1 MSTVT
6 TYLSKRKGPT
16 SLLVKNLLSYFT
28 YNLDEI
34 ENFLSEVV
42 KKNND
47 CPPMQKYGELSKY
60 LFEHHSVCGIKGKP
74 LKDEVVRNLIYL
86 ARKQQGSSL
95 DTDMLLANLTFRLYN
110 PDDME
115 D

>member
-6 TYLSKRKGPT
+6 TYLSKKKGPT

-28 YNLDEI
+28 YNLDEM

-42 KKNND
+42 KQKND
-47 CPPMQKYGELSKY
+47 CPPMEKYRELSKY
-60 LFEHHSVCGIKGKP
+60 LFENHSICGSKGKP

-95 DTDMLLANLTFRLYN
+95 DSDMLLANLNFRLYR